1 MGQPYNPLIV
11 QDLQPVK
18 TYFVFSVHTMSSAA
32 TFPQRRT
39 KKPACCG
46 QSCSRKTKPHR
57 QLHMRGLWDPHVILM
72 KGSAQTG
79 YRFLSAS
86 FEEYQNLLF
95 LLRDLSG
102 TEMKTCSLGIAV
114 EIRGMCAL
122 FSRTTDAPTWWGCL
136 WVFPGF
142 AKKKKLHEMI
152 KRSRKFWLESAVQLS
167 KLWSLNERKEPQLFM
182 LSSRGW
188 MTAKFSLP
196 AASFISAQKEYNS
209 EECCKG
215 FSAGHHTQVASQNS
229 QLLFLFWN
237 SFLYCSFPLLSA
249 IPSFFVTA
257 VSAKI

>member
-1 MGQPYNPLIV
+1 MS
-11 QDLQPVK
+11 
-18 TYFVFSVHTMSSAA
+18 THSSAA

-39 KKPACCG
+39 KKPAFCG

-57 QLHMRGLWDPHVILM
+57 QLHTRRLWDPHVILM

-102 TEMKTCSLGIAV
+102 IEMKTCSLGIAV
-114 EIRGMCAL
+114 EIRGMRAL
-122 FSRTTDAPTWWGCL
+122 FSRTRMHPRGEDVSESFQGL
-136 WVFPGF
+136 Q
-142 AKKKKLHEMI
+142 KNEMI
-152 KRSRKFWLESAVQLS
+152 KRSRKLWLESAVQLS

-215 FSAGHHTQVASQNS
+215 FSAGHYSQVASQNTP
-229 QLLFLFWN
+229 LLFLSWN

-249 IPSFFVTA
+249 IPSFSLTT
-257 VSAKI
+257 VSGKIWP

>member
-142 AKKKKLHEMI
+142 AKKKTA
-152 KRSRKFWLESAVQLS
+152 WNDQT
-167 KLWSLNERKEPQLFM
+167 EPQTLT
-182 LSSRGW
+182 W
-188 MTAKFSLP
+188 
-196 AASFISAQKEYNS
+196 
-209 EECCKG
+209 ECCPVVQTLKSEREERASAFYALIPGMDDGKVFSSCSIFHLGPKG
-215 FSAGHHTQVASQNS
+215 
-229 QLLFLFWN
+229 
-237 SFLYCSFPLLSA
+237 
-249 IPSFFVTA
+249 I
-257 VSAKI
+257 

>member
-32 TFPQRRT
+32 TFPQRHT

-102 TEMKTCSLGIAV
+102 IEMKTCSLGIAV

-122 FSRTTDAPTWWGCL
+122 FSRTRTHPRGEDVSESFQGLQKKTCTKWSNGAANSDLRVLSSCPNSEVWTRGKSLSFLCSH
-136 WVFPGF
+136 PGDGW
-142 AKKKKLHEMI
+142 
-152 KRSRKFWLESAVQLS
+152 RQ
-167 KLWSLNERKEPQLFM
+167 SLLFLRH
-182 LSSRGW
+182 LSSRPKRNI
-188 MTAKFSLP
+188 TVKNVVK
-196 AASFISAQKEYNS
+196 ASQQDIILKL
-209 EECCKG
+209 
-215 FSAGHHTQVASQNS
+215 ASQNT
-229 QLLFLFWN
+229 QLLFRFWN

-249 IPSFFVTA
+249 IPSFFLATM
-257 VSAKI
+257 SGKI